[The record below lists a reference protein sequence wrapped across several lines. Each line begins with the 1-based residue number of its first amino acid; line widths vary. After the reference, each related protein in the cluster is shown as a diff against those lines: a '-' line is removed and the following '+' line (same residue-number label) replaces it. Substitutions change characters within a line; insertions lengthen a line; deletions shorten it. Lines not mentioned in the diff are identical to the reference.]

1 MNKYIN
7 LRRSYLVT
15 LRDQNILDWSYTV
28 HYQRCCYRSVV
39 ALITMILWRT
49 KVGMGV
55 ERLPTGWGKHA
66 TLVHAG
72 NYSNSSASMPL
83 LRSKV
88 KGYRATHPSYSIR
101 CFGWNVTT
109 GYILEPNGAL
119 TRSRVS
125 VPSDYSWKSNFHQ
138 ILSVKN
144 RESRLWR
151 LPEGQRARTY

>member
-1 MNKYIN
+1 LFYDAPKSEWV
-7 LRRSYLVT
+7 LK
-15 LRDQNILDWSYTV
+15 D
-28 HYQRCCYRSVV
+28 YRQDEGNTQPSFD
-39 ALITMILWRT
+39 
-49 KVGMGV
+49 
-55 ERLPTGWGKHA
+55 
-66 TLVHAG
+66 AG

-88 KGYRATHPSYSIR
+88 KRYRATHPSYSIR

-109 GYILEPNGAL
+109 GYILEPNGTL